1 MLRVAA
7 VSEEIRKALIDDP
20 IRRMPA
26 WTVALLDPTTGPLP
40 RRRLDE
46 QAARIYAEA
55 IAHQGAPGVLFA
67 SSTGWGHV
75 RTFAEHWATL
85 EIGGQAQL
93 GKTSKQALL
102 RTEDSVDDNHRLIA
116 ALKQWDYDIIWM
128 RRGRSLPADADDE
141 TVAEHLLPTASS
153 IIDAQMPLGL
163 YSISSVDGAPL
174 TVHAAGLLLQKLGRK
189 RSPYVVGIKI
199 TEPDF
204 ATSTLA
210 FLHDPAFNQKKIVQG
225 WDEHYS
231 RALRAGHKAD
241 GSFHCGATSGAAA
254 CMVKAFRRMYQ
265 KALVQD
271 WNGLARVQKAVTAAF
286 LSMQGSDKTV
296 FPDLQIAKMVMGLGQ
311 PLTEERTLDQGEI
324 LVRKIEELSQDAE
337 TREGA
342 QMIAAS
348 LLIMGK
354 TEKWTSPFYD
364 RLNSIVEKS

>member
-1 MLRVAA
+1 
-7 VSEEIRKALIDDP
+7 VSEELRKALIEDP

-26 WTVALLDPTTGPLP
+26 WTVALLDPTLGQLP
-40 RRRLDE
+40 RRQLDHEATRL
-46 QAARIYAEA
+46 YAEA

-85 EIGGQAQL
+85 ETGGQTQL
-93 GKTSKQALL
+93 GKTVKQALL
-102 RTEDSVDDNHRLIA
+102 RNEDPVNDNHRLIA
-116 ALKQWDYDIIWM
+116 ALKQWGYDMVWM
-128 RRGRSLPADADDE
+128 RRGRLLPADADDE
-141 TVAEHLLPTASS
+141 AVAEHLLPTALVVV
-153 IIDAQMPLGL
+153 DAQMPLGL

-174 TVHAAGLLLQKLGRK
+174 TVSAARLLLQKLGRK
-189 RSPYVVGIKI
+189 RNPYIVAVKI

-204 ATSTLA
+204 DSSTLA
-210 FLHDPAFNQKKIVQG
+210 FLHDPVFNQKKIVQG
-225 WDEHYS
+225 WDEHFS

-254 CMVKAFRRMYQ
+254 CMVRAFRSMYQ

-271 WNGLARVQKAVTAAF
+271 WTGLARIQKAVSAAF
-286 LSMQGSDKTV
+286 LAMQGEDKSV

-311 PLTEERTLDQGEI
+311 PLTEDRTLTQGGF
-324 LVRKIEELSQDAE
+324 LVSRIEELAQEAD

-354 TEKWTSPFYD
+354 SEKWTSPFYD
-364 RLNSIVEKS
+364 RLHAVAEKA